1 MAKYKKTLITIALFL
16 GLQIVVTSV
25 FAVVAVFRNT
35 TVMDYMAPAL
45 LISDALSILV
55 LWVMKYY
62 QMKEFSNTVPGKV
75 MIMSLIL
82 GFFAFWGINILTMP
96 FDVPDYFEEI
106 FIAMSKS
113 FTGFLAICIIGPVME
128 EIMMRRI
135 ILTEVA
141 QATGKKWLGII
152 ISAAI
157 FAAIHGNPIQIIFA
171 MPAGILLGWLYCKT
185 GSLLVPVCVHIMNNT
200 CSFISMKF
208 PDVGTTDF
216 HSPLTMAELII
227 CIIISVYLIIRLVS
241 YYSGIEKQQQT
252 ETVGEPL
259 QEPAVQE
266 KEPAAKGVYNGDNYE
281 K

>member
-16 GLQIVVTSV
+16 GLQIIVTSV
-25 FAVVAVFRNT
+25 FAVVAILRKT

-45 LISDALSILV
+45 LISDALVILT
-55 LWVMKYY
+55 LWAMKYY
-62 QMKEFSNTVPGKV
+62 KMKELSRTVPGNV
-75 MIMSLIL
+75 MIMSLVL

-96 FDVPDYFEEI
+96 FDVPDYFQEI

-135 ILTEVA
+135 ILTEIA
-141 QATGKKWLGII
+141 EATGKRWLGII

-157 FAAIHGNPIQIIFA
+157 FAIIHGNPIQIIFA

-200 CSFISMKF
+200 FSFISMKM
-208 PDVGTTDF
+208 PDSGATEF
-216 HSPLTMAELII
+216 NSPLTMAELII
-227 CIIISVYLIIRLVS
+227 CIIISVYLIIRMVS
-241 YYSGIEKQQQT
+241 YYSQVEKQQQA
-252 ETVGEPL
+252 ETVEEPL
-259 QEPAVQE
+259 QEPAA
-266 KEPAAKGVYNGDNYE
+266 KENKPAAKGAYSGNNYE